1 MPITREETMDTDNT
15 TEDAG
20 RKLKIQTRL
29 SVLTIAVGFVLMIRQ
44 MYADSEPGA
53 IPLLLIV
60 LGIGWY
66 LITRS
71 RIRSHRM

>member
-1 MPITREETMDTDNT
+1 MNMDNT
-15 TEDAG
+15 TEDASKK
-20 RKLKIQTRL
+20 RKVHTVL
-29 SVLTIAVGFVLMIRQ
+29 SALTIVVGFVLMIRQ

-66 LITRS
+66 FITRA
-71 RIRSHRM
+71 RIRTHHK